1 MLSPQT
7 SSELDQTIMEVTMMP
22 NIATHVESAQ
32 SNSSSGKSLTTVTMA
47 TVQIPQMRVLQAIV
61 SRPGQIQHFQH
72 PVQTLPQTHAQQPQ
86 QIQILK
92 AVPSS
97 RGDILIPT
105 TLPAISGIK
114 SSFSSPG
121 KAASV
126 VTIPNARMV
135 THTNLPAKLK
145 VGDTIVIPAKTLNTF
160 NPSTTVGVGTQS
172 IVIKNEQGGPG
183 QLVFSTPTKLI
194 PAIAKSPM
202 LASPSTPQQSPQV
215 RYSTSQQPVTPNSSL
230 LTSPMRLTTI
240 SPSSWTPSPMRYK
253 RAGDFVDQDIFPDNI
268 KKSRRTPTGHEKGSK
283 GLRHF
288 AMLVCEKVKHKI
300 TTTYNEVAD
309 ELVSEYSNAQRH
321 LNDQQYDQKN
331 IRRRVYDAL
340 NVLMAMNIIY
350 KDKKDIHWV
359 GLPTNSAQEL
369 QALQL
374 EKQKREQR
382 IKQKTAQLHEL
393 ILQQIAFKNLVQ
405 RNKRLQQTH
414 GPPAANSAIQL
425 PFIIVN
431 TSKKTVIDCSI
442 SNDKYEYLF
451 NFDNTFEIHDDIE
464 VLKRMGMAYGLE
476 KGSCSK
482 ENLRTAQSL
491 VPPVLKPYL
500 EEMAGYGK
508 LKPDTSN
515 PSSASSSQTIDS
527 GNGSQTSGEIVNSPF
542 DGHQLLSSIK
552 PDPDD
557 QEVAMMIQHES
568 EESLGSS
575 SSMAMTGPSSSSR
588 SSSVDTLTIL
598 QHGGS
603 VPSPGFDISSLPSAS
618 LSPANFDT

>member
-1 MLSPQT
+1 MLSPHA
-7 SSELDQTIMEVTMMP
+7 SSELDQTIMQVTVLP
-22 NIATHVESAQ
+22 NIATNAETSQ
-32 SNSSSGKSLTTVTMA
+32 TRSTSDNSIRQAAVTMA

-61 SRPGQIQHFQH
+61 SRPGQMQHFQH
-72 PVQTLPQTHAQQPQ
+72 PVQTQTQQPQ

-92 AVPSS
+92 AVPSG

-105 TLPAISGIK
+105 TLPSIAGVK

-121 KAASV
+121 KGSSV

-135 THTNLPAKLK
+135 TQTNLPAKLK

-160 NPSTTVGVGTQS
+160 NPSSTVGTQS
-172 IVIKNEQGGPG
+172 IVIKNEHGAPG
-183 QLVFSTPTKLI
+183 QLVFSTPTKLG
-194 PAIAKSPM
+194 PATAKSPM
-202 LASPSTPQQSPQV
+202 LASPSTPQQSPRV
-215 RYSTSQQPVTPNSSL
+215 RYSTSQQPATPNSNS
-230 LTSPMRLTTI
+230 LTSPMRSTTM

-253 RAGDFVDQDIFPDNI
+253 RPGDYVDQDIFPDNI

-288 AMLVCEKVKHKI
+288 AMLVCEKVKQKI

-309 ELVSEYSNAQRH
+309 ELVAEYSNAQRH

-382 IKQKTAQLHEL
+382 VKQKTAQLHEL

-414 GPPAANSAIQL
+414 GPPASNSAIQL

-482 ENLRTAQSL
+482 ENLRTAQSIL
-491 VPPVLKPYL
+491 PPVLKPYL
-500 EEMAGYGK
+500 EEMAGFSK
-508 LKPDTSN
+508 QQDASTSS
-515 PSSASSSQTIDS
+515 SSASSSQTMDS
-527 GNGSQTSGEIVNSPF
+527 GNGTQSSTDMVNSPF
-542 DGHQLLSSIK
+542 AGHQMLSSIK

-568 EESLGSS
+568 EESQGSS
-575 SSMAMTGPSSSSR
+575 SSMTMTGPSSSSR
-588 SSSVDTLTIL
+588 SSSVDALTIM
-598 QHGGS
+598 QQGGS
-603 VPSPGFDISSLPSAS
+603 APSPGFDISNMPSAS
-618 LSPANFDT
+618 LSPPNFDT